1 MKDRAH
7 SNAKGGVTAVA
18 VVPALASECRYSD
31 GTAVR
36 ADRATVPTN
45 GLQDSDT
52 VILGVDNT
60 LPLSRT
66 TCSYR
71 AHYNKRTIGLS
82 LL

>member
-7 SNAKGGVTAVA
+7 SNAKGGIAAVA
-18 VVPALASECRYSD
+18 VVPVLASQCRYSD

-45 GLQDSDT
+45 GLKDSDA

-71 AHYNKRTIGLS
+71 VAL
-82 LL
+82 

>member
-1 MKDRAH
+1 MGAMKDRAH

-18 VVPALASECRYSD
+18 VVPTLASQCRYSD

-45 GLQDSDT
+45 GLQDSDAI
-52 VILGVDNT
+52 ILGVDNA

-71 AHYNKRTIGLS
+71 AAL
-82 LL
+82 